1 MKKFINLSGSGG
13 KMYVIL
19 VYDISTETKEGK
31 KRLPKVMKKCREF
44 LHHTQK
50 SVFEGEISEAKLLA
64 LKVALEK
71 LINEKEDYVVFYKLA
86 NKNNLERENIGIDFD
101 PTANIL

>member
-1 MKKFINLSGSGG
+1 
-13 KMYVIL
+13 MYVIL

-71 LINEKEDYVVFYKLA
+71 LINEREDYVVFYKLA

>member
-1 MKKFINLSGSGG
+1 
-13 KMYVIL
+13 MYVIL

-31 KRLPKVMKKCREF
+31 KRLPKIMKKCRQY

-50 SVFEGEISEAKLLA
+50 SVFEGNISDAKLF
-64 LKVALEK
+64 ALEADLRK
-71 LINEKEDYVVFYKLA
+71 IINENEDYVVIYKMIA
-86 NKNNLERENIGIDFD
+86 KNYLSRENIGKDFD

>member
-1 MKKFINLSGSGG
+1 
-13 KMYVIL
+13 MYIIL

-31 KRLPKVMKKCREF
+31 KRLPKLMKKCREY

-50 SVFEGEISEAKLLA
+50 SVFEGELSEGRFLA
-64 LKVALEK
+64 LKNEIEK
-71 LINEKEDYVVFYKLA
+71 IIDKNSDYVVTYKMA

-101 PTANIL
+101 PTSNIL

>member
-1 MKKFINLSGSGG
+1 MQG
-13 KMYVIL
+13 IL
-19 VYDISTETKEGK
+19 N
-31 KRLPKVMKKCREF
+31 
-44 LHHTQK
+44 HTQM

-71 LINEKEDYVVFYKLA
+71 LINEREDYVVFYKLA

>member
-1 MKKFINLSGSGG
+1 MVVN
-13 KMYVIL
+13 MYVIV
-19 VYDISTETKEGK
+19 VYDISTATKGGR

>member
-1 MKKFINLSGSGG
+1 
-13 KMYVIL
+13 MYVVL

-31 KRLPKVMKKCREF
+31 KRLPKIMKKCRQF

-50 SVFEGEISEAKLLA
+50 SVFEGEITEAKLFE
-64 LKVALEK
+64 LKTLLER
-71 LINEKEDYVVFYKLA
+71 LIEKREDYVVFYKLP
-86 NKNNLERENIGIDFD
+86 NKNNLDRENIGIDFD